1 MRGVIRRSAILGL
14 GILGPGILACLLVFH
29 LLAVVLDH
37 TPRGGAQNGMMSGD
51 MADDT
56 ADGGPF
62 QASFGISHGGQQRET
77 DGNGET
83 GSKLAHFHS
92 PCEYR

>member
-14 GILGPGILACLLVFH
+14 GILGLGILACRFVFH